1 MRCEDILLLFI
12 GGLISLVT
20 SISLLWV
27 QRKLDRSGDLLIFY
41 KMILHPNGQRPGFLV
56 RVME

>member
-1 MRCEDILLLFI
+1 MLCKDILLLAI

-41 KMILHPNGQRPGFLV
+41 KIIIHPSGHRPSFLG
-56 RVME
+56 RATK